1 MSGYVF
7 EARLTLARPRDEVFR
22 FFADPSNLP
31 LITPPEFHLVVDTD
45 LVAIDAGS
53 VLDFRTSWLA
63 IPARWRTIIR
73 EFDPPHR
80 FVDALVR
87 GPLPRWEHRHM
98 FVDDDGA
105 TRIEDRV
112 TYQLPWG
119 PLGDLVR
126 AVYARR
132 KLHAVWEYRNRRL
145 GELLGPVKRSAT
157 EAERPR

>member
-7 EARLTLARPRDEVFR
+7 EARLTLVRPRAEVFR

-31 LITPPEFHLVVDTD
+31 LITPPELHLVVETA
-45 LVAIDAGS
+45 VAEIAAGT
-53 VLDFRTSWLA
+53 VLDFRTSWFGV
-63 IPARWRTIIR
+63 PARWRTLVR

-87 GPLPRWEHRHM
+87 GPLARWEHRHM
-98 FVDDDGA
+98 FIEDDGG

-119 PLGDLVR
+119 PLGDLTR

-132 KLHAVWEYRNRRL
+132 KLESVWAYRSRRL

-157 EAERPR
+157 EAEPPR